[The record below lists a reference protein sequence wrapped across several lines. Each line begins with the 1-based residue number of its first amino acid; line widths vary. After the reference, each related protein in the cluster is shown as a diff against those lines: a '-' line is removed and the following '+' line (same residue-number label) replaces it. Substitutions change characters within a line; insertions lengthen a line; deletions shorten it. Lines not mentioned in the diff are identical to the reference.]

1 MYKRGG
7 DLINNTITSGNFN
20 RNMSTESS
28 KSTKKKTSTKTTK
41 PKKKRTSKGT
51 TKPPR
56 KTRTPKKLPKIPHR
70 TQPWVKEWLE
80 LLGYTYIEVEN
91 KVRLENSK
99 DPKHHYWATKIGQGN
114 NAIWYEIKNEKNRFL
129 TQEINNVLNSNSKNP
144 YTWIVRDIETL
155 RELNRAKNKRST
167 LIILRNLW
175 KKLSKNPKYK
185 GKISGVPNIDKNGN
199 SISNNNNSPNN
210 KVKKSLKNRGL
221 NLSGNA
227 KSFIRKS
234 NANNARRKLNAKIK
248 KNNTLTPKKKV
259 SKKEANNARK
269 KLRNMLKK

>member
-7 DLINNTITSGNFN
+7 DLINNNTITFGNF
-20 RNMSTESS
+20 STESS

-41 PKKKRTSKGT
+41 T
-51 TKPPR
+51 PR

-70 TQPWVKEWLE
+70 VQPWVKEWLE
-80 LLGYTYIEVEN
+80 LLGYTYQEVKEN
-91 KVRLENSK
+91 IRLEKSK
-99 DPKHHYWATKIGQGN
+99 DPKRHNWATKIGKGN
-114 NAIWYEIKNEKNRFL
+114 SATWYLIKNENKRYL
-129 TQEINNVLNSNSKNP
+129 KQESNNVSNSNSKNP
-144 YTWIVRDIETL
+144 YTWIVRDSETL
-155 RELNRAKNKRST
+155 RELNRATNKRST

-185 GKISGVPNIDKNGN
+185 GKISRIPIKDKNGN

-210 KVKKSLKNRGL
+210 KVKKSL

-259 SKKEANNARK
+259 SKREANNARK